1 MIPRESPGGSLEGP
15 WRVPGGS
22 LGRSRSLR
30 TPIQTPF
37 EELVKFF
44 WKIKCTGDQKIS
56 ILGPGRDPKMHQKSI
71 LGPKSAARNRFF
83 IEFSRTHRFSNFQAQ
98 FLINVWWK
106 LKQKTIAFFNNF
118 THFFKPGDTLKTC
131 TGAVFWALYAFLNFL
146 KFAIEYLKKCIKNG
160 ILKRHRKLTPRR
172 SQNRPKMA

>member
-1 MIPRESPGGSLEGP
+1 MIPGKSPGGSLEGP

-22 LGRSRSLR
+22 LGRSRSHR

-44 WKIKCTGDQKIS
+44 WKIKCTGGQKIS

-83 IEFSRTHRFSNFQAQ
+83 IEFSRTHLFSNFQAQ
-98 FLINVWWK
+98 FLFIFWWK

-131 TGAVFWALYAFLNFL
+131 TGAVFWALCAFFDFSEICN
-146 KFAIEYLKKCIKNG
+146 KIPEKM
-160 ILKRHRKLTPRR
+160 HRKWHPQKASKND
-172 SQNRPKMA
+172 SQEVPKST